1 MLYELSFNYWDEDPA
16 NDDEIILAVYSSEEQ
31 LNKGLEKFKKQPR
44 FAGKE
49 DSFWVSERKINEEN
63 DFWEEGFIS
72 VYEEPYEIT
81 VEKEFILQ
89 QTHTTYEFALYDTN
103 LWGNPLFMDEV
114 HDYEDYPQC
123 FVYQNRKKNRFYCF
137 DKEQRKITF
146 ETKLEA
152 EMKNY
157 LQETYGIS
165 DMNLKAIRLNEME
178 R

>member
-89 QTHTTYEFALYDTN
+89 QIHTTYEFALYDTN
-103 LWGNPLFMDEV
+103 VWGNPLFMDEYMTMKIIHNV
-114 HDYEDYPQC
+114 LFIKTGRRTDSIALI
-123 FVYQNRKKNRFYCF
+123 KNR
-137 DKEQRKITF
+137 RK
-146 ETKLEA
+146 LP
-152 EMKNY
+152 
-157 LQETYGIS
+157 
-165 DMNLKAIRLNEME
+165 LKQNWKRK
-178 R
+178 

>member
-49 DSFWVSERKINEEN
+49 DSCWVSERKVNEEN
-63 DFWEEGFIS
+63 DFWEEGFIRE
-72 VYEEPYEIT
+72 YEEPCERSTEYGLELSQVSIDY
-81 VEKEFILQ
+81 VF
-89 QTHTTYEFALYDTN
+89 YVYD
-103 LWGNPLFMDEV
+103 LKDKADYLFMDEV

-178 R
+178 

>member
-1 MLYELSFNYWDEDPA
+1 MLYELSFNYWDDDPS
-16 NDDEIILAVYSSEEQ
+16 NDDHIILAVYSSEEQ

-63 DFWEEGFIS
+63 DFWEEGFITE
-72 VYEEPYEIT
+72 YYEPYEIT
-81 VEKEFILQ
+81 VEKGFVLQ
-89 QTHTTYEFALYDTN
+89 QIDIKYDFAMYDTN
-103 LWGNPLFMDEV
+103 VWGDPLFMDEV
-114 HDYEDYPQC
+114 HDYEDHAQC

-178 R
+178 